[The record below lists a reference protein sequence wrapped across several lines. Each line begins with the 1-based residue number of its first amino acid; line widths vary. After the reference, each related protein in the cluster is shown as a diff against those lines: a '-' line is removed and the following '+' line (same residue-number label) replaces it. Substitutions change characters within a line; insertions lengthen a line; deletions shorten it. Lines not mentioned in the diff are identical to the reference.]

1 MHNPPRHWQLE
12 NVSKSSTLSLDAKT
26 SQKVLHLST
35 KPWESWHRTRGFG
48 QWNKHQRWQQ
58 QLSNFS
64 WRPLTTPDNPDDPC
78 DPWRTP
84 TTPVPRRPLHPTT
97 PYDPWRPPDDPWR
110 PPDHRVYDCHRR
122 SLSVLTPLGNFNN
135 LPHIFCWAYCFVR
148 SKGLNH
154 VKSITMTHMLNLL
167 LCRVEGDKFQKWLKM
182 PMFFTCSTYWL
193 AVGEGIN
200 EYKNDYISFC
210 YIIYS
215 T

>member
-1 MHNPPRHWQLE
+1 MRKLHKKCCISAQNPEKAGIEHVDLG
-12 NVSKSSTLSLDAKT
+12 SGT
-26 SQKVLHLST
+26 SI
-35 KPWESWHRTRGFG
+35 RDG
-48 QWNKHQRWQQ
+48 N
-58 QLSNFS
+58 SNCPIS
-64 WRPLTTPDNPDDPC
+64 ADDPWRPLTTPTTLATPDEPRRPLYPDDPC
-78 DPWRTP
+78 T
-84 TTPVPRRPLHPTT
+84 RRPLTT
-97 PYDPWRPPDDPWR
+97 PDDPLTTPDDPLTTVYTTATGDLCPFWR
-110 PPDHRVYDCHRR
+110 
-122 SLSVLTPLGNFNN
+122 SLGNFNN